1 MDRKGTG
8 YASEIGVILVILV
21 LFLTFYVKDSQG
33 LMPLV
38 FLIVGVGMLVGGMS
52 MREPLVIT
60 GGIGFI
66 LVAVVYAEVV
76 L

>member
-8 YASEIGVILVILV
+8 YASEIGIILVILV

-66 LVAVVYAEVV
+66 GVAVVYAEVV